1 MPQIEKQDSQEID
14 SLLNKMAVDVS
25 DSGQAAL
32 QIKLLEADLEELNGK
47 MKEYS
52 IKFKELLMQEQELLK
67 RLSSKYGTGSIN
79 FDTGEFTPEK

>member
-14 SLLNKMAVDVS
+14 SLRNKLAVVVS
-25 DSGQAAL
+25 EAGQTAL
-32 QIKLLEADLEELNGK
+32 QVKLLETDLEELK
-47 MKEYS
+47 SKLTEYS
-52 IKFKELLMQEQELLK
+52 IKFKGLLTQEQELIK